1 MFHAA
6 HRCIYHGHVTYAQ
19 RRRRE
24 AAAFYP
30 QHHQHPTT
38 STRADFAAYGDPP
51 ATDPSGCLG
60 IVLVAL
66 VILAGPR
73 YVDDRF
79 SRASSVAS
87 SGTCKSVGVFRNN
100 DLAGWWLRRRMW
112 RQVEILPQ
120 QMLPQQLLAEASR
133 PVAGADV
140 VVIDAMDPRDTPLV
154 LDVGAPRASSP
165 APPRHHE
172 RRGWSPPPG

>member
-1 MFHAA
+1 MRPIAVYIMGMLLTPNVDA
-6 HRCIYHGHVTYAQ
+6 ERLRLSILS
-19 RRRRE
+19 
-24 AAAFYP
+24 
-30 QHHQHPTT
+30 TT
-38 STRADFAAYGDPP
+38 STPPP
-51 ATDPSGCLG
+51 APGPTLLRTETRPPPIRRAAWESSWSPSLSW
-60 IVLVAL
+60 
-66 VILAGPR
+66 P
-73 YVDDRF
+73 DRDT
-79 SRASSVAS
+79 SMIGSGRASSVAS